1 MSELQNI
8 LFKAFLVL
16 VTAPAWWPFLKA
28 VWEEFNE
35 AMADE
40 GGIFGRAPSPLELG
54 EIRERQLDAED
65 PLVHEPWPSA
75 DARTAQRQLSGAR
88 QASGARQGR
97 PQAAPRRPTGFR

>member
-40 GGIFGRAPSPLELG
+40 GGLFGRPPSGRELQ
-54 EIRERQLDAED
+54 ELQQRQLQAED

-75 DARTAQRQLSGAR
+75 TDRRTPRGPGTSDKPR
-88 QASGARQGR
+88 SGR
-97 PQAAPRRPTGFR
+97 PAKRPTGFR